1 MSSSESEGYKGSTE
15 LVEPNNEVVY
25 NTIELVLSN
34 NRQLAS
40 ILCGIDNAG
49 IFRDGL
55 IMLLKP
61 VLRPA
66 SKKELEDYVSNLVN
80 MGFLELEI
88 GYTLYS
94 MPVKALKKNKKGELK
109 LPKSAELVEI
119 INVKG
124 EEKALLKMWK
134 ALLVP
139 SFALRAVCK
148 AKGFGRISL

>member
-1 MSSSESEGYKGSTE
+1 MDSRESEVYKSVESTE
-15 LVEPNNEVVY
+15 YSDVVY
-25 NTIELVLSN
+25 STIELVLTN
-34 NRQLAS
+34 NKQLAQ
-40 ILCGIDNAG
+40 ILCGIDNNG
-49 IFRDGL
+49 VFRDGL
-55 IMLLKP
+55 LMLLKS

-66 SKKELEDYVSNLVN
+66 PRKELEDYVSNLVN

-109 LPKSAELVEI
+109 LPRGSELVEI

-124 EEKALLKMWK
+124 EEKALLRMWK

>member
-1 MSSSESEGYKGSTE
+1 MSNTYEGEFK
-15 LVEPNNEVVY
+15 NDVVY

-34 NRQLAS
+34 NKQLAS

-55 IMLLKP
+55 IMLLKTI
-61 VLRPA
+61 LRPA

-88 GYTLYS
+88 GYILYS

-124 EEKALLKMWK
+124 EEKAMLRMWK
-134 ALLVP
+134 AVLVP

-148 AKGFGRISL
+148 EKGYGTTPF